1 MSIIK
6 KIIAATTSVLSVGA
20 FSLASITAYA
30 DETTTTTTEA
40 AVETTETETTTSETS
55 TETSSDTTTS
65 TTAPASYNMW
75 LSCNGNIEQENA
87 VTVNANGTYTVKYK
101 FTEADLASGI
111 TPLILESDINSEIAA
126 DVKFKVTGIKLGV
139 DEATAA
145 TIQYVNLNNDNVFGT
160 NTESKCYYLNII
172 KGQNTNTDV
181 VTTTITEETTD
192 LNTFTTTAESADTS
206 TNENENIGDL
216 VVDTVQ
222 FAPKADDTVFVTFT
236 VEGLANAD
244 PATTTTTT
252 TRTISYV
259 GYGNNG
265 GSSNGKTTTNTVAQ
279 TADEGVVAIVVAAAA
294 AVALAA
300 GAMTIRKK
308 RK

>member
-40 AVETTETETTTSETS
+40 AVETTETETTTTETS

-101 FTEADLASGI
+101 FTESDVASGI
-111 TPLILESDINSEIAA
+111 TSLVLESDINSETAA
-126 DVKFKVTGIKLGV
+126 DVKFRVTGLKLGA
-139 DEATAA
+139 DEATSA
-145 TIQYVNLNNDNVFGT
+145 TIQYTNLTDDVFGV
-160 NTESKCYYLNII
+160 NAESKCYYLNII
-172 KGQNTNTDV
+172 KNENGNTA
-181 VTTTITEETTD
+181 VTTEATTTATTDASVVETTD
-192 LNTFTTTAESADTS
+192 VTTDGTVK
-206 TNENENIGDL
+206 DL
-216 VVDTVQ
+216 GVDAVQ
-222 FAPKADDTVFVTFT
+222 FDPKAGDTAFVTFT

>member
-6 KIIAATTSVLSVGA
+6 KIIAATTSVISVGA

-40 AVETTETETTTSETS
+40 ALETTETETTTSETS

-101 FTEADLASGI
+101 FTESDIAS
-111 TPLILESDINSEIAA
+111 TVTSLVLESDINSEMAA
-126 DVKFKVTGIKLGV
+126 DVKFRVTGLKLGA

-145 TIQYVNLNNDNVFGT
+145 TIQYINLTDDAFGVNA
-160 NTESKCYYLNII
+160 ESKCYYLNII
-172 KGQNTNTDV
+172 KNQNGNTA
-181 VTTTITEETTD
+181 VTTEATTTATTDASAVETTD
-192 LNTFTTTAESADTS
+192 ITTGVTTDGTV
-206 TNENENIGDL
+206 NDL
-216 VVDTVQ
+216 GVDTVQ
-222 FAPKADDTVFVTFT
+222 FAPKADDTVFVTFA
-236 VEGLANAD
+236 VEGLANMD
-244 PATTTTTT
+244 PAITTTTTT

-265 GSSNGKTTTNTVAQ
+265 GSSNGKTTTTNTVAQ
-279 TADEGVVAIVVAAAA
+279 TADEGVVAIVVTAAA

>member
-6 KIIAATTSVLSVGA
+6 KIIAATTSVLSVGVL
-20 FSLASITAYA
+20 SMASITAYA
-30 DETTTTTTEA
+30 DETTTTTEVA
-40 AVETTETETTTSETS
+40 ETTATETETTTSETS

-87 VTVNANGTYTVKYK
+87 VTVNANGTYTVQYK
-101 FTEADLASGI
+101 FTASDVAS
-111 TPLILESDINSEIAA
+111 TVTSLVLESDVNSEVAA
-126 DVKFKVTGIKLGV
+126 NVKFRVTGLKLGI

-145 TIQYVNLNNDNVFGT
+145 TIQYTNLTDDVFGV
-160 NTESKCYYLNII
+160 NAESKCYYLNII
-172 KGQNTNTDV
+172 KNENGNTE
-181 VTTTITEETTD
+181 VTTEATTTAITDASVVETTD
-192 LNTFTTTAESADTS
+192 VTTGITTDGTVK
-206 TNENENIGDL
+206 DL
-216 VVDTVQ
+216 GVDAVQ

-236 VEGLANAD
+236 VEGLANMD
-244 PATTTTTT
+244 PATTTTTTT

-259 GYGNNG
+259 GYSNNG
-265 GSSNGKTTTNTVAQ
+265 GGSTGNNNTNTVAQ
-279 TADEGVVAIVVAAAA
+279 TADEGVVAIVVTAAA

-300 GAMTIRKK
+300 GAMTIRRK